1 MVFNSITFLIF
12 ISIFLPTYFLLRG
25 RMRMWL
31 CLISSY
37 IFYGWWDWRFL
48 FLVLFTTS
56 LDYTLGVLIEDTDD
70 AKKKRRLL
78 IISVFANLGFLGFF
92 KYFNFFIDSFASLA
106 KSVGVEPHWHTLHIL
121 LPIGISFYTFQS
133 MSYTIDVY
141 RKEIKPE
148 RDFFRFAAFV
158 SLFPQ
163 LVAGPIVRA
172 KDFLPQFREDKK
184 FSWARFQEGAA
195 QILWGFFKKVAI
207 ADSIA
212 PFVDQVFNAPEG
224 FGSLHLLLGVVFYS
238 FQIYCDFSGYSNIA
252 CGLAHMMGFDFPWNF
267 RTPYFSKNFSEFWT
281 RWHISLS
288 SWLRDYLYIALGGN
302 RGGKW
307 FTYRNLMLT
316 MIIGGLWHGANWAFV
331 FWGFL
336 HGSYLVIQKLT
347 GPAFGRLENAI
358 KMPKLMQN
366 GLDILIVYIFTC
378 FAWIFFRAGA
388 APDSF
393 GISWKIINGIISLDG
408 FSWDAVINK
417 FQVIQGIASI
427 GILLFAEVIHQRINL
442 QHLSVSNPIFRVASF
457 AILFW
462 LIELLGTFDSN
473 SFIYFQF

>member
-1 MVFNSITFLIF
+1 
-12 ISIFLPTYFLLRG
+12 
-25 RMRMWL
+25 MRMWL

-172 KDFLPQFREDKK
+172 RDFLPQFREDKK
-184 FSWARFQEGAA
+184 FSWSRFQEGTA

-212 PFVDQVFNAPEG
+212 PFVDQVFNAPES
-224 FGSLHLLLGVVFYS
+224 FGSLHLLIGVVFYS

-336 HGSYLVIQKLT
+336 HGSYLVIQRLT
-347 GPAFGRLENAI
+347 GPALGRLENTI
-358 KMPKLMQN
+358 KMPKFMQN
-366 GLDILIVYIFTC
+366 GLDILIVYFFTC
-378 FAWIFFRAGA
+378 LAWIFFRAGA

-393 GISWKIINGIISLDG
+393 GISWKIIHGIISLEG

-417 FQVIQGIASI
+417 FQVIQGVASI
-427 GILLFAEVIHQRINL
+427 GILLFAEVIH
-442 QHLSVSNPIFRVASF
+442 
-457 AILFW
+457 
-462 LIELLGTFDSN
+462 
-473 SFIYFQF
+473 

>member
-1 MVFNSITFLIF
+1 MVFNSLTFLIF

-163 LVAGPIVRA
+163 LVAGLIVRA
-172 KDFLPQFREDKK
+172 RDFYLNLKK
-184 FSWARFQEGAA
+184 IKNSLGRV
-195 QILWGFFKKVAI
+195 FKK
-207 ADSIA
+207 
-212 PFVDQVFNAPEG
+212 ER
-224 FGSLHLLLGVVFYS
+224 LKYCGVS
-238 FQIYCDFSGYSNIA
+238 
-252 CGLAHMMGFDFPWNF
+252 
-267 RTPYFSKNFSEFWT
+267 SK
-281 RWHISLS
+281 
-288 SWLRDYLYIALGGN
+288 
-302 RGGKW
+302 K
-307 FTYRNLMLT
+307 
-316 MIIGGLWHGANWAFV
+316 
-331 FWGFL
+331 
-336 HGSYLVIQKLT
+336 
-347 GPAFGRLENAI
+347 
-358 KMPKLMQN
+358 
-366 GLDILIVYIFTC
+366 
-378 FAWIFFRAGA
+378 
-388 APDSF
+388 
-393 GISWKIINGIISLDG
+393 
-408 FSWDAVINK
+408 
-417 FQVIQGIASI
+417 
-427 GILLFAEVIHQRINL
+427 
-442 QHLSVSNPIFRVASF
+442 
-457 AILFW
+457 
-462 LIELLGTFDSN
+462 
-473 SFIYFQF
+473 